1 MRGAGANTGGTGGVS
16 TAGTAAIT
24 TGGTGAAATTP
35 PGTCPAAFF
44 SDARAAAGH
53 GVAALEAFKADLPE
67 HNIRALDEIAGELD
81 RLACN
86 ADAADDGFPGDTPA
100 TGRAA

>member
-1 MRGAGANTGGTGGVS
+1 M
-16 TAGTAAIT
+16 
-24 TGGTGAAATTP
+24 
-35 PGTCPAAFF
+35 
-44 SDARAAAGH
+44 
-53 GVAALEAFKADLPE
+53 AALEAFKADLPA
-67 HNIRALDEIAGELD
+67 HNIRALDEIAAELD